1 MHQIRGGA
9 AQSISSTSPITATC
23 FFPSMAARVL
33 PPSFALHH
41 NNLAGSTAQ
50 LICSTS
56 PTTSGRVRSAGRGRA
71 GAATVSSTKLRRR
84 MWASSAWV
92 GSGKLGRAQEGRSRG
107 AGSSATGGELRVGRL
122 RRARPVASRREQLPP
137 RMDPAGEP
145 PSECCNHPSRS
156 PSSSPVFF
164 FWLHYGC
171 TFLCLSSRDNN

>member
-1 MHQIRGGA
+1 MHQIRGDA
-9 AQSISSTSPITATC
+9 ANRSALLFQSPIPASS
-23 FFPSMAARVL
+23 PAWQHVL
-33 PPSFALHH
+33 PPSFALHR

-56 PTTSGRVRSAGRGRA
+56 PTASGRVRSAGRGRA
-71 GAATVSSTKLRRR
+71 GAVTVGSTKLRRR
-84 MWASSAWV
+84 MWASSARV

-122 RRARPVASRREQLPP
+122 RRSRPVASRREQLPP

-156 PSSSPVFF
+156 PSYSPVFF
-164 FWLHYGC
+164 LLIALWLY
-171 TFLCLSSRDNN
+171 LSLLVIER